1 MVQRRLRLE
10 GESLEDLRVQ
20 ARRQFPRARIVSA
33 ERVRVGGI
41 AGFLARQHFEL
52 ILELPDGVRS
62 GPQAGGLATLLASAE
77 AEEES
82 MRGAPVSTE
91 SRRFADLLD
100 ALTQEAEDEAGPL
113 DPVGP
118 PDEVDSDGPVGTISS
133 IGPPGTPGPPAAPR
147 LLRGPGDL
155 VLVVGPERA
164 ALEVGATMLGA
175 LGLDASDL
183 LRSGSFDREPVQPLE
198 ARNRATRARAAGVE
212 GGHAAVIVVGLGRH
226 GTEPEAQ
233 ATTVR
238 ALAADQVWLVVDA
251 GRKADD
257 TDRYVRDVRA
267 AMMVDAVAVEG
278 AGATATPETV
288 TRLDVPIGWVDGTAL
303 SDSPTGLASV
313 YTME

>member
-10 GESLEDLRVQ
+10 GESLEDLRAQ

-52 ILELPDGVRS
+52 VLELPDGVRS
-62 GPQAGGLATLLASAE
+62 GPQAGGLAALLASAE

-118 PDEVDSDGPVGTISS
+118 PDRLGSLSTL
-133 IGPPGTPGPPAAPR
+133 GPPAAPR

-175 LGLDASDL
+175 LGLETSGL
-183 LRSGSFDREPVQPLE
+183 LRSGSFDREPIPPLE

-212 GGHAAVIVVGLGRH
+212 DGHAAVIAIGLGRH

-233 ATTVR
+233 AATVR

-251 GRKADD
+251 GRKTED
-257 TDRYVRDVRA
+257 TARYVRDVRA
-267 AMMVDAVAVEG
+267 AMVIDAVAVEG

-288 TRLDVPIGWVDGTAL
+288 THLEVPIGWVDGSAL
-303 SDSPTGLASV
+303 AESPSGLASV
-313 YTME
+313 YTLE

>member
-1 MVQRRLRLE
+1 MQRRLRLE
-10 GESLEDLRVQ
+10 GEHLEDLRAQ

-52 ILELPDGVRS
+52 VLELPDGVPS
-62 GPQAGGLATLLASAE
+62 GPQAGGLAALLASAE

-113 DPVGP
+113 DPIGTVRPMSTVGP
-118 PDEVDSDGPVGTISS
+118 PL
-133 IGPPGTPGPPAAPR
+133 APR

-175 LGLDASDL
+175 LGLHASDL
-183 LRSGSFDREPVQPLE
+183 LRSGSLDREPIPPLE
-198 ARNRATRARAAGVE
+198 ARNRATRARASGVE

-226 GTEPEAQ
+226 GTEPETHA
-233 ATTVR
+233 ATVR

-251 GRKADD
+251 GRKVDD
-257 TDRYVRDVRA
+257 TARYVRDVRA
-267 AMMVDAVAVEG
+267 AMVIDAVAVEG

-288 TRLDVPIGWVDGTAL
+288 TELEVPIGWVDGTAVA
-303 SDSPTGLASV
+303 DSSSGLAHV
-313 YTME
+313 YTLE